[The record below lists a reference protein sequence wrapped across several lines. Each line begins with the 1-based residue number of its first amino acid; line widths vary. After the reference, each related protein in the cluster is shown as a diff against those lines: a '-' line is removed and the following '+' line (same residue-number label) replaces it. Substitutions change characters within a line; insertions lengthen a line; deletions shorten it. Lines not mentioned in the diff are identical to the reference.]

1 MKTIPHTTDER
12 YNKTLK
18 HFEVSHNFFNAP
30 LYNKDIEELIANL
43 REEIIKKNETIK
55 VLSINGIHLSKQKD
69 QLTQVLK
76 RKSTSLRSIEHIIR
90 NA

>member
-30 LYNKDIEELIANL
+30 LYNKDIEELVAEL
-43 REEIIKKNETIK
+43 REELIDKKECIKLQAQIIN
-55 VLSINGIHLSKQKD
+55 HLS
-69 QLTQVLK
+69 
-76 RKSTSLRSIEHIIR
+76 STIR
-90 NA
+90 NIEDTLKKVKI